1 MRIPSIILFLLF
13 TVATR
18 AVTPEEII
26 TKAEESIKGKTSH
39 GTFTMNVVRPEYTR
53 TVKME
58 SWNEGNENALIVV
71 LAPKREQNNKT
82 LKRGNEMWTYLKNT
96 ELTMKLPPSMLLQ
109 SWNGSD
115 LTNDDMVR
123 ESNLVEDY
131 KLRLLDDEV
140 IRGVNCWQIELKPKP
155 GVPVAWGKIRYWV
168 RKSDYL
174 PARMRFYDEKGKLH
188 RTMEFSDYR
197 VMGGKKTSCT
207 WKIIDETK
215 VNQYTEFI
223 INSIEFDIKIPSKIF
238 SIKELEK

>member
-1 MRIPSIILFLLF
+1 MKLTGLILIFIMLLKLN
-13 TVATR
+13 A
-18 AVTPEEII
+18 ATPEEII
-26 TKAEESIKGKTSH
+26 TKAEEGIKGKTSH
-39 GTFTMNVVRPEYTR
+39 GIFTMNVVRPEFTR

-58 SWNEGNENALIVV
+58 SWNDGNENALIVV

-115 LTNDDMVR
+115 LTNDDMLR
-123 ESNLVEDY
+123 ETNLAEDY

-140 IRGVNCWQIELKPKP
+140 IAGENCWQIELKPKP
-155 GVPVAWGKIRYWV
+155 GTPVAWGKIRYWV

-174 PARMRFYDEKGKLH
+174 PARIRFYDEKGRLH
-188 RTMEFSDYR
+188 RTMEFSDYK
-197 VMGGKKTSCT
+197 VMSGKKTPAV
-207 WKIIDETK
+207 WKIVDEKK

-223 INSIEFDIKIPSKIF
+223 SNSVEFNIKIPSNIF
-238 SIKELEK
+238 SLKELEK